1 LHFFYVVKKQS
12 RHHEISD
19 IGIAMRVGL
28 MPFGLAALI
37 GLSACG
43 SIQNSSQEQPKIS
56 IQLDAGEPAK
66 SEGTLKAKPTPV
78 TFQVGYGRYG
88 IACAD
93 TSFREG
99 ETPLGTF
106 KVNAI
111 LTPDRFEM
119 VPALVKQSGK
129 SEAYLKE
136 NLFKNM
142 SAIDFKGDGETGEYG
157 DGYISLEPLSDT
169 EQPFRFNEYDGKFRW
184 YSFAIHGTN
193 NKSRVGQKV
202 TGGCI
207 NVDDATMATLLKNVK
222 LGDEVVVS
230 SDGPCNE

>member
-1 LHFFYVVKKQS
+1 
-12 RHHEISD
+12 
-19 IGIAMRVGL
+19 MRVGVL
-28 MPFGLAALI
+28 PFGLMALL

-43 SIQNSSQEQPKIS
+43 AIQNSSQDQPAIS
-56 IQLDAGEPAK
+56 IQLDAADPANSK
-66 SEGTLKAKPTPV
+66 GTLKTKPTPV
-78 TFQVGYGRYG
+78 SFQVGYGRYG

-99 ETPLGTF
+99 ETPLGSF

-119 VPALVKQSGK
+119 DPALIKQSGK
-129 SEAYLKE
+129 SKEYLQE

-142 SAIDFKGDGETGEYG
+142 SAIDFQGDGETGEYG
-157 DGYISLEPLSDT
+157 KGYISLQPLSDT
-169 EQPFRFNEYDGKFRW
+169 EQPFKFNEYDGKFRW

-193 NKSRVGQKV
+193 NNSRVGQKI

-207 NVDDATMATLLKNVK
+207 NVDDATMATLLKSVK

-230 SDGPCNE
+230 SDGPCTP